1 LTRHHSERVSR
12 IVLVA
17 ATAPFP
23 MQTDDNPG
31 GIPKSMADAVA
42 AARAADRPRWMAEM
56 TASFFAL
63 DLPRNKVSPEL
74 IHWMQDMA
82 VQCSPRAS
90 SACFEAGFT
99 TDLRAE
105 MRAITVPTLIIHGD
119 HDAQAQVDICGRKS
133 ARLVP
138 DSTFIEYAGAGHGLF
153 ITHADRLN
161 ADLLK
166 FINS

>member
-1 LTRHHSERVSR
+1 LREITLIGHSVGGGEIVRYLTRHHSERVSR

-63 DLPRNKVSPEL
+63 DLARNKVSPEF
-74 IHWMQDMA
+74 IHWMRVHSLDARYGRA
-82 VQCSPRAS
+82 VFAQSQQCLLRGRVHHRP
-90 SACFEAGFT
+90 AGG
-99 TDLRAE
+99 DA
-105 MRAITVPTLIIHGD
+105 GD
-119 HDAQAQVDICGRKS
+119 HR
-133 ARLVP
+133 
-138 DSTFIEYAGAGHGLF
+138 
-153 ITHADRLN
+153 THADHPW
-161 ADLLK
+161 
-166 FINS
+166 